1 MMVSMGDSAYGPGDG
16 PPPRIPDEAELARV
30 LGEHSMGTLAAVRKN
45 GHPHLS
51 TVAYQWDAERRI
63 ARISTTA
70 DRAKVGMLRRNPRS
84 ALHVSTPDFMLFVV
98 GEGDVE
104 ISPVSTVSGDA
115 TGLELLAMTPGY
127 DAPEDE
133 TAFLKQMATDRRL
146 VLRLHVTRLYG
157 TSLL

>member
-1 MMVSMGDSAYGPGDG
+1 MMGRMGNSDYGPGAG
-16 PPPRIPDEAELARV
+16 PPPRVPTEDELARV
-30 LGEHSMGTLAAVRKN
+30 LGEHSMGALAAVRRS

-51 TVAYQWDAERRI
+51 TVAYVWDAEHRV

-84 ALHVSTPDFMLFVV
+84 ALYVSTRDFMLFAV

-104 ISPVSTVSGDA
+104 LSPPSTVPGDE
-115 TGLELLAMTPGY
+115 TGLELLGMTPGY
-127 DAPEDE
+127 DDPGDE
-133 TAFLKQMATDRRL
+133 AAFLKQMVDDRRL

-157 TSLL
+157 TALG

>member
-1 MMVSMGDSAYGPGDG
+1 MGDSAYGPGDG
-16 PPPRIPDEAELARV
+16 PPPRVPDEGELARV
-30 LGEHSMGTLAAVRKN
+30 LGEYSMGALAAVRKD

-51 TVAYQWDAERRI
+51 TVAYAWDAGQRI

-70 DRAKVGMLRRNPRS
+70 DRAKVGMLRRDPRS
-84 ALHVSTPDFMLFVV
+84 ALYVSTPDFMLFAV

-104 ISPVSTVSGDA
+104 ISPVSTVPGDA

-127 DAPEDE
+127 ADPEDE
-133 TAFLKQMATDRRL
+133 AAYLKQMVADRRL

-157 TSLL
+157 TSLR